1 MRFENPGDDEIRSL
15 LAEPRTWSVVGCSPH
30 PGRDSHD
37 IARLLLGRGNRVV
50 PVRPGWQSE
59 LLAHISMI
67 EHMRDF
73 TRGLVDTR
81 EVAYYVSLTVFFL
94 FLTLKVVESR
104 RWK

>member
-1 MRFENPGDDEIRSL
+1 MNTLALGLGLFL
-15 LAEPRTWSVVGCSPH
+15 LSFLAV
-30 PGRDSHD
+30 
-37 IARLLLGRGNRVV
+37 LL
-50 PVRPGWQSE
+50 PPQPGWQTK

-73 TRGLVDTR
+73 SRGLVDTR
-81 EVAYYVSLTVFFL
+81 HVVFYLSLTIFFL